1 MKKILWLGVALMI
14 AFSASI
20 GLTAF
25 ADENN
30 AKCIGDTSGRT
41 KCGEVEPETNC
52 IDDPTGQTNCTTT
65 GASSEPASLTVDETQ
80 VSYGNITEVGR
91 SYTKYIT
98 LKNNTAAAMTVRLEA
113 TNFSDNNEL
122 SATDWIAF
130 AGGKR
135 KYEIKANGSV
145 QVGLRL
151 MVPSDAKGGTY
162 YSKVVI
168 NNGKED
174 EKLEVVVRADVA
186 NEDYKYGGEI
196 TGQNVGFFNLSDK
209 ITAEAK
215 VKNTGTAG
223 FSAHYLV
230 QFKNAFG
237 LSEWKQ
243 VKEETRD
250 VIPGAEE
257 SFNVADEEANIGYGV
272 FTVEQRISYV
282 DAEGKQKEA
291 VLSHAVLNLPWWT
304 LAIAGGVIL
313 LIIVIVVIV
322 KVRRKKEDEAVKAE
336 KRSKKKSATIEVK
349 EG

>member
-1 MKKILWLGVALMI
+1 MKKILRLGIALMI

-25 ADENN
+25 ADE
-30 AKCIGDTSGRT
+30 KD
-41 KCGEVEPETNC
+41 V
-52 IDDPTGQTNCTTT
+52 
-65 GASSEPASLTVDETQ
+65 ASSLTVDETQ

-98 LKNNTAAAMTVRLEA
+98 LKNNTAADMVVRLEV
-113 TNFSDNNEL
+113 TNYNDKNES

-135 KYEIKANGSV
+135 KYDIKADSSV

-151 MVPSDAKGGTY
+151 MVPNDAKGGTY
-162 YSKVVI
+162 YAKVKAD
-168 NNGKED
+168 NGKED
-174 EKLEVVVRADVA
+174 EKVEIIVRADVA
-186 NEDYKYGGEI
+186 SEDYKYGGEI
-196 TGQNVGFFNLSDK
+196 AEQSVGFFNLGDS
-209 ITAEAK
+209 ITAKAK

-230 QFKNAFG
+230 QYKNAFG

-243 VKEETRD
+243 VAEETCD

-257 SFNVADEEANIGYGV
+257 TFTVADERAKVGYGI

-282 DAEGKQKEA
+282 DAEGKQKE
-291 VLSHAVLNLPWWT
+291 VILSHAVLNLPWWV
-304 LAIAGGVIL
+304 LAIVGGVIV
-313 LIIVIVVIV
+313 LIVAIIIAI
-322 KVRRKKEDEAVKAE
+322 KKRRKKAE
-336 KRSKKKSATIEVK
+336 
-349 EG
+349 